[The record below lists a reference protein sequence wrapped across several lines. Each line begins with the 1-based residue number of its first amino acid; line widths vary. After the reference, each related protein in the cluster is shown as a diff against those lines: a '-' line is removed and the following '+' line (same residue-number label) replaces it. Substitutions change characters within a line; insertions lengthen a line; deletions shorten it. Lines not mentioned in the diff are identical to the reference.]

1 MAAHAVEVEQRKQ
14 AALAAIRSAFG
25 TAEDEFGAT
34 MFVSH
39 HLEEVDAGYWQ
50 EHLGATQPEPV
61 RVLDL
66 LELRSHWGDDD
77 EDGLDVFDFT
87 LPGEVTDYVISV
99 RFDEAGEVE
108 EISMES

>member
-1 MAAHAVEVEQRKQ
+1 MPTNTAEVAKREK

-39 HLEEVDAGYWQ
+39 HLEEIEASYWQ
-50 EHLGATQPEPV
+50 THLGTDKPEPV
-61 RVLDL
+61 RVLDIL
-66 LELRSHWGDDD
+66 SLRSHWGDDD
-77 EDGLDVFDFT
+77 DDGIDVFDFT

-99 RFDEAGEVE
+99 RFDDDGEVD